1 MSQNNLAAISTPTE
15 MFKDSFQHFT
25 TECRDF
31 VDTVAKYE
39 KDDKYERVKI
49 SDLTVF
55 PLVDV
60 EDEMDANLPSYL
72 DEVVADTI
80 SNLQLGISFTDSNG
94 FTYRLPLRETAKKS
108 LLDRAKISGASLE
121 RLSRAQL
128 CTVLNMCYRL
138 YSNSS
143 TLIYLNNDKIAA
155 VLSGDSKDFSILP
168 LKNLLETL
176 HEKFDELSFRFQF
189 VDGYIDH
196 YYCFSRYEILDGDL
210 LDGYKKA
217 LKEHN
222 ISFNPSNM
230 RAAVQFSSSN
240 VGMSTAKVSSYIK
253 TDNHY
258 LPLGTACFIPHRGG
272 KTVDDF
278 KENLKGMF
286 GSYQE
291 ALIDLT
297 KLMNI
302 ELQHPVDVMTKIC
315 QKLKYP
321 KNESIEAIRLFE
333 TYAGKGTTAYDV
345 YCALS
350 EVLFNCTASK
360 VEETKTLIYS
370 EDLPKV
376 LSFSEKDWH
385 KLDTPLKFSW

>member
-1 MSQNNLAAISTPTE
+1 MSQNNLSTISTTFE
-15 MFKDSFQHFT
+15 MFKDSFHHFT
-25 TECRDF
+25 TDCRDF
-31 VDTVAKYE
+31 VDTVEKYE
-39 KDDKYERVKI
+39 KNDKYERAKI
-49 SDLTVF
+49 SDLKVF

-60 EDEMDANLPSYL
+60 EDEMEANFNSSLG
-72 DEVVADTI
+72 EVVADTM
-80 SNLQLGISFTDSNG
+80 SNLQLGISFTDGDG
-94 FTYRLPLRETAKKS
+94 FTYKLPLRETAKKS
-108 LLDRAKISGASLE
+108 LLDRAKVSGASLE

-128 CTVLNMCYRL
+128 CTVLNMCYKI

-155 VLSGDSKDFSILP
+155 VLSGDSKDFSVLP
-168 LKNLLETL
+168 LNNLLETL
-176 HEKFDELSFRFQF
+176 HEKFNELSLRFQF

-222 ISFNPSNM
+222 ISFNPNSM

-240 VGMSTAKVSSYIK
+240 VGMSTAKVSAFIK

-258 LPLGTACFIPHRGG
+258 LPLGTACTTPHRGG
-272 KTVDDF
+272 KTIDDF
-278 KENLKGMF
+278 KEHLKGMF

-291 ALIDLT
+291 AVIDLT
-297 KLMNI
+297 KLMDI
-302 ELQHPVDVMTKIC
+302 ELQNPVDVMTKIC

-321 KNESIEAIRLFE
+321 KEQSIEAIRLFE
-333 TYAGKGTTAYDV
+333 TYAGKDTTAYDV
-345 YCALS
+345 YCALG
-350 EVLFNCTASK
+350 EVLFNCSASK
-360 VEETKTLIYS
+360 IDKTKTLIYS

-376 LSFSEKDWH
+376 LGFSEKDWN